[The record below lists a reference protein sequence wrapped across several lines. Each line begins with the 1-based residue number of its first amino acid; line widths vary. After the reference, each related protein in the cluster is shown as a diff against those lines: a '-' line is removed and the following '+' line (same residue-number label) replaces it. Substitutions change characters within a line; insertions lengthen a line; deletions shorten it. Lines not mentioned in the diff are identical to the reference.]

1 MATDPNSSAAPKE
14 INPIGRLN
22 AQAQKNVLEFFQ
34 KIATAH
40 TGFTQLQ
47 DKMDAIDV
55 AYARYTAFADT
66 ANPEG
71 IDISRDGSVGCDVF
85 QYDNVVPPIVV
96 SQVDSYV
103 GYLAD
108 VFLSGTPLFPVV
120 SNPSNKRYAEQL
132 ETLLDD
138 HASIGGYVRQL
149 LMFLRDG
156 VKYNYSGIEVEWTG
170 ITQFEVAE
178 AFDNAAGRKIKRN
191 PKKYNKIKRL
201 NPRNIFHDMSVAPAD
216 VSEHGDYVGYVEQV
230 TRTKLKKELNSLTLD
245 NSVYNAERAINSA
258 SANYGTAMATMF
270 RDDPQVSDYIT
281 QLGSQHR
288 IVDWDVWFD
297 GKNARGSQSYGQKYE
312 RAVLYARIMP
322 SDFGISAPMPKT
334 PQIWKFV
341 IINGLFIISATRIIS
356 AYDYFPI
363 LLGQPTEDGLGH
375 QTQSIG
381 ESEIPFQ
388 DAASKLFNIRFAAAR
403 RAVSDRAIYD
413 SSALDS
419 KHVNSSAAAPKI
431 PASISALSSKKL
443 SDLYHQIPFDM
454 RGTESTL
461 QDAQM
466 IVQFSKELHGMN
478 NPRQGQFQKGNKSV
492 VEWEDTMGGSD
503 QRLRLPAVILEHQVF
518 APLKS
523 MMVLNIYQYGS
534 DTVVVSQKSG
544 NTITVDLEVL
554 RKQVLAFRVA
564 DGYTPKSKLASVTML
579 TTGMQMIA
587 TSQILQQAYGQHLPG
602 MFSHMMQLGG
612 VRGLEEYDPMY
623 AQNQAAQNAPPAQ
636 MQDPTQQVAP
646 SGEPPLSIPAPSWGQ
661 AVMPGTPG
669 PTTMPPAGGNIP

>member
-1 MATDPNSSAAPKE
+1 M
-14 INPIGRLN
+14 
-22 AQAQKNVLEFFQ
+22 
-34 KIATAH
+34 
-40 TGFTQLQ
+40 
-47 DKMDAIDV
+47 
-55 AYARYTAFADT
+55 
-66 ANPEG
+66 
-71 IDISRDGSVGCDVF
+71 
-85 QYDNVVPPIVV
+85 
-96 SQVDSYV
+96 
-103 GYLAD
+103 
-108 VFLSGTPLFPVV
+108 
-120 SNPSNKRYAEQL
+120 
-132 ETLLDD
+132 
-138 HASIGGYVRQL
+138 
-149 LMFLRDG
+149 
-156 VKYNYSGIEVEWTG
+156 
-170 ITQFEVAE
+170 
-178 AFDNAAGRKIKRN
+178 
-191 PKKYNKIKRL
+191 
-201 NPRNIFHDMSVAPAD
+201 
-216 VSEHGDYVGYVEQV
+216 
-230 TRTKLKKELNSLTLD
+230 
-245 NSVYNAERAINSA
+245 
-258 SANYGTAMATMF
+258 
-270 RDDPQVSDYIT
+270 
-281 QLGSQHR
+281 
-288 IVDWDVWFD
+288 
-297 GKNARGSQSYGQKYE
+297 
-312 RAVLYARIMP
+312 
-322 SDFGISAPMPKT
+322 
-334 PQIWKFV
+334 
-341 IINGLFIISATRIIS
+341 
-356 AYDYFPI
+356 
-363 LLGQPTEDGLGH
+363 
-375 QTQSIG
+375 
-381 ESEIPFQ
+381 
-388 DAASKLFNIRFAAAR
+388 
-403 RAVSDRAIYD
+403 
-413 SSALDS
+413 
-419 KHVNSSAAAPKI
+419 NSSAAAPKI